1 MPDVARAALLTRY
14 HNGMARRR
22 SAASLVRGAADFCA
36 REQIGFNDSQDYEEL
51 YSAHYRRVLGQGSPA
66 ECDKVHDRL
75 VRKLR

>member
-1 MPDVARAALLTRY
+1 MPDAVRAGLLTRY

-36 REQIGFNDSQDYEEL
+36 REQIGYQKSDDYEEL

-66 ECDKVHDRL
+66 DCDKVHDRL